1 MNPLEGTSVD
11 LDRSQ
16 TLNVSLNMISLGK
29 KSGQTLGTVL
39 PVALC
44 PSVGLR
50 LVIPVIKPRCMM
62 QREMKRQTQRL
73 LQEGGGGQMDKVVSV
88 GSD

>member
-16 TLNVSLNMISLGK
+16 TLNVSLNMTSLGK

-44 PSVGLR
+44 PREPPTVSLSIS
-50 LVIPVIKPRCMM
+50 VIPY
-62 QREMKRQTQRL
+62 
-73 LQEGGGGQMDKVVSV
+73 
-88 GSD
+88 